1 MLSWKSFGIP
11 GYKLTDNLLKEDLL
25 GFRDKYAWNQTF
37 EDVDIVVP
45 TTIAS
50 TKMVSNKSLNL
61 KLLTHARPDSSV
73 ARRLL
78 NSYVVQNDVTN
89 KPYLKRDIFL

>member
-1 MLSWKSFGIP
+1 MN
-11 GYKLTDNLLKEDLL
+11 YNLPKEDLL
-25 GFRDKYAWNQTF
+25 EIFRDKYAWNQTF
-37 EDVDIVVP
+37 EDVDIVIP

-61 KLLTHARPDSSV
+61 KSLTHARPDSSV

-89 KPYLKRDIFL
+89 KPYLKRDITSFIG